1 MPIFE
6 YYCSKCKEL
15 FEELVSNPGLEKVP
29 CPKCGQREHVKKCMS
44 AASIGRGS
52 LNAQSSPSAASCSPG
67 PFS

>member
-15 FEELVSNPGLEKVP
+15 FEELVSISGLEKVT
-29 CPKCGQREHVKKCMS
+29 CPKCNEKEHVKKCMS

-52 LNAQSSPSAASCSPG
+52 SKAESSATPASCSPG